1 MAATMAQVA
10 AVMAGMAIVA
20 TVYMM
25 DVLVLTNWSLK
36 KFVAFAGGFAI
47 AAVVL
52 IAVARQLG

>member
-1 MAATMAQVA
+1 MTAAMAQVA

-25 DVLVLTNWSLK
+25 DALVLTNWSLK
-36 KFVAFAGGFAI
+36 KYVAFAGGFAI

-52 IAVARQLG
+52 VTVARHLS